1 MGVMNKS
8 DEGFRKLLLVCF
20 CIAGALE
27 LVAAVITKSNHGS
40 ARALWIVLL
49 ILDLTL
55 AGLLAA
61 GKEEL
66 ALLGSY
72 TVINLIMIIPF
83 YLITKRMFDPGNVF
97 GALLFVLGII
107 VGLALAV
114 AAFLHFFSSV
124 RLETVIKC
132 LNVVSTGTIAL
143 LAAYAVFAINY
154 RWWRF
159 YIHKFISNG
168 YLIGGAAFVL
178 TLVIILVMTF
188 RYIGK
193 TKPVLNVEVIDK
205 AASVVETVENKLSES
220 KAVQVAVN
228 AAENAIESATD
239 ILKTEEPKDTEKNV
253 ETAVEEV
260 ETAVEEETEK
270 PQKVE
275 RMGKVRAIS
284 GPVEG
289 EAFKLPQKNEII
301 IGSDPSQSHW
311 IIKDKSVSRKHCS
324 LRYQAL
330 ENIYIVTDFSTNGTF
345 ADGERL
351 EKGVPTPLMSGAELT
366 FARGET
372 KIKLG

>member
-8 DEGFRKLLLVCF
+8 DEGFRKLLLLCF

-193 TKPVLNVEVIDK
+193 TKPVLNVEAIDK

-220 KAVQVAVN
+220 KAVQVALN

-239 ILKTEEPKDTEKNV
+239 IPNTEEPKDTEKN
-253 ETAVEEV
+253 V

>member
-1 MGVMNKS
+1 MMI
-8 DEGFRKLLLVCF
+8 CF
-20 CIAGALE
+20 VVFAVLE
-27 LVAAVITKSNHGS
+27 ILAAVFTKSNYGS
-40 ARALWIVLL
+40 ARALWITLVVFDVAMASLL
-49 ILDLTL
+49 YLRRQREAILTACIGFDMIL
-55 AGLLAA
+55 
-61 GKEEL
+61 
-66 ALLGSY
+66 
-72 TVINLIMIIPF
+72 IIPF
-83 YLITKRMFDPGNVF
+83 SLITKGMFDRGDVI
-97 GALLFVLGII
+97 GTILFVLGIL
-107 VGLALAV
+107 VGIALVCAV
-114 AAFLHFFSSV
+114 TVHYFSSV
-124 RLETVIKC
+124 KMETIIK
-132 LNVVSTGTIAL
+132 LLSYAQTVLMSILAL
-143 LAAYAVFAINY
+143 YAVFAINY
-154 RWWRF
+154 SWWKF
-159 YIHKFISNG
+159 YVRKFWSKG

-178 TLVIILVMTF
+178 TLFLISIMITLCIKET
-188 RYIGK
+188 K
-193 TKPVLNVEVIDK
+193 TMLNVEVIDK

-239 ILKTEEPKDTEKNV
+239 IPKTEEPKDTEKNV
-253 ETAVEEV
+253 ETAAEEV